1 MKAKLNDRFWKIAIP
16 LAVVWGVIIIAKS
29 GYAFGQ
35 WLFAMI
41 H

>member
-1 MKAKLNDRFWKIAIP
+1 MKENLSKKFWKFAIP
-16 LAVVWGVIIIAKS
+16 LAIVWGVIVIAKS

-35 WLFAMI
+35 WLFAMM

>member
-1 MKAKLNDRFWKIAIP
+1 MKKSLNKTFMKIAIP
-16 LAVVWGVIIIAKS
+16 LAVVWGVIVIAKS